1 MDTPTDTPTVSVFCP
16 TFLKPEMWHVYR
28 QVVGPTGVRIAV
40 HAFKRENADRFPYPN
55 LFLIPRSPFRW
66 ARRIWQAQIWR
77 SPQLALPSECR
88 GLLASLIKQKSDL
101 VHIYFGNNGI
111 FWLPFIRRSPVPV
124 IVSFHGADVQVNLK
138 SSVADLR
145 LRELFQRAAL
155 VLARSDSLAEALKE
169 RGCPPDKVET
179 HRTGIPLELYSFRH
193 RSKPAGGAWRI
204 VQACRLIEKK
214 GLGVT
219 LRAFVRFHRQFP
231 AATLTI
237 AGDGPLRHQLE
248 SQCNSLGIASNV
260 RFTGFLDA
268 SALAQLFSASDLF
281 VHPSELTSEGNREG
295 VPNSLL
301 EAMATGLP
309 SVATRHGGIP
319 EAITDR
325 VTGLLVDEADPEAL
339 FRALEELACDDQ
351 LRTSIAEKSAELIAD
366 KFNHTAQIKKLEAIY
381 LRVIKDAARVQR
393 DIL

>member
-1 MDTPTDTPTVSVFCP
+1 MNRPTVSVFCP

-28 QVVGPTGVRIAV
+28 QIVGPTSMRITV
-40 HAFKRENADRFPYPN
+40 HAFKRESADRFPYPD

-66 ARRIWQAQIWR
+66 ARRIWHAQIWR

-88 GLLASLIKQKSDL
+88 GLLQSLIKQESDL

-124 IVSFHGADVQVNLK
+124 IVSFHGADVQVGLK
-138 SSVADLR
+138 SPVAGLR

-155 VLARSDSLAEALKE
+155 ILARSESLAETLKE
-169 RGCPPDKVET
+169 RGCPSGKVEVL
-179 HRTGIPLELYSFRH
+179 RTGIPLELYSLKH
-193 RSKPAGGAWRI
+193 RSAPLGGAWRL

-219 LRAFVRFHRQFP
+219 LRAFAKFQERYP

-248 SQCNSLGIASNV
+248 AQSRQLGIAPKVS
-260 RFTGFLDA
+260 FTGFLDA
-268 SALAQLFSASDLF
+268 PALAQLFFSSDLF
-281 VHPSELTSEGNREG
+281 LHPSELTTEGNREG

-325 VTGLLVDEADPEAL
+325 VSGLLVNEADPEGLFTAL
-339 FRALEELACDDQ
+339 TELAQNDQ
-351 LRTSIAEKSAELIAD
+351 LRTSIAKKGAEVVAG
-366 KFNHTAQIKKLEAIY
+366 KFNYPEQIKKLENIY
-381 LRVIKDAARVQR
+381 LRVIEAHLQR
-393 DIL
+393 DGR

>member
-1 MDTPTDTPTVSVFCP
+1 MNTPTVSVFCP

-40 HAFKRENADRFPYPN
+40 HAFKRESADRFPYPN
-55 LFLIPRSPFRW
+55 LILIPKSPCRW
-66 ARRIWQAQIWR
+66 VRRIWHVQICH

-88 GLLASLIKQKSDL
+88 GLLHSLIKQKSDL

-124 IVSFHGADVQVNLK
+124 IVSFHGADVQVGLN
-138 SSVADLR
+138 SPVAGLR
-145 LRELFQRAAL
+145 LREHFQRAAL
-155 VLARSDSLAEALKE
+155 VLARSASLAEVIKE
-169 RGCPPDKVET
+169 KGCPPDKVEV
-179 HRTGIPLELYSFRH
+179 HRTGIPLELYSFQH
-193 RSKPAGGAWRI
+193 RSAPPGGAWRL
-204 VQACRLIEKK
+204 VQACRLVEKK

-219 LRAFVRFHRQFP
+219 LRAFAKFQEQFP

-248 SQCNSLGIASNV
+248 AQSSQLGIAPKVN
-260 RFTGFLDA
+260 FTGFLDA
-268 SALAQLFSASDLF
+268 PALAQLFFSCDIF

-319 EAITDR
+319 EAMTDR
-325 VTGLLVDEADPEAL
+325 VNGLLVDEADPEAL
-339 FRALEELACDDQ
+339 FHALKELTRDNQ
-351 LRTSIAEKSAELIAD
+351 LRGSIAEKGAEVVAS
-366 KFNHTAQIKKLEAIY
+366 KFNHAQQIKNLENIY
-381 LRVIKDAARVQR
+381 LRVIEAAAHLQR
-393 DIL
+393 DDK